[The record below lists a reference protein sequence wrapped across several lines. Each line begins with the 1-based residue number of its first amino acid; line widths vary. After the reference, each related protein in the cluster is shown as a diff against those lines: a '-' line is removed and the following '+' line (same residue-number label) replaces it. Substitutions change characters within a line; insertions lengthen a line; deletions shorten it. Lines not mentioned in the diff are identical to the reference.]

1 MIAGNRSYKGSM
13 RPAPARL
20 ALSASR
26 GLGLA
31 VVAGLLLV
39 GCGKHYWGK
48 PGASPTDFQR
58 ESAECARENAVLMG
72 SNKDYGIVIADL
84 YKNCLKA
91 RGWNRAQQFEP
102 APAGW
107 FRGIEEDGPM
117 RLEASP
123 SPRL

>member
-1 MIAGNRSYKGSM
+1 VRKALLGQAGRGPS
-13 RPAPARL
+13 RLPA
-20 ALSASR
+20 
-26 GLGLA
+26 
-31 VVAGLLLV
+31 
-39 GCGKHYWGK
+39 GK
-48 PGASPTDFQR
+48 
-58 ESAECARENAVLMG
+58 G